1 MSTNTAID
9 EVITV
14 EETVEK
20 GYFYLENR
28 QFHGP
33 YETEEQASQA
43 AIENCNLTTPGE
55 RRAIYHGSAKR
66 DNETKLNVPLSDMH
80 ETSVVECPELAS

>member
-9 EVITV
+9 EAITV

-33 YETEEQASQA
+33 YKTEEQAAQA

-55 RRAIYHGSAKR
+55 CRAIYHGSAKR
-66 DNETKLNVPLSDMH
+66 DNETNLNVPLSDMH
-80 ETSVVECPELAS
+80 ETSSVECPELAS

>member
-1 MSTNTAID
+1 MSTNTID

-33 YETEEQASQA
+33 YETEEQAAQA
-43 AIENCNLTTPGE
+43 AIENCNLTAPGE
-55 RRAIYHGSAKR
+55 RRAIYQGSAKR
-66 DNETKLNVPLSDMH
+66 DNETKLNAPLSDMR
-80 ETSVVECPELAS
+80 EISAVECPELAS